1 MTLAKVE
8 NGEITRYNVS
18 EKQAR
23 VGLINFEGDYL
34 AAGFYPQVGSPSSYD
49 AAKQTQVGPTYA
61 VVGETVERTWTI
73 ENKPIGVVRDEQK
86 AKLAANRYELEIAG
100 ITVDGAE
107 IDTSRASQSML
118 SGASISSA
126 RDEAKIFD
134 WKGTNGWVSLDK
146 TQLAAI
152 VLALGD
158 HIEELFSAE
167 RVASN
172 LIDVATTVE
181 AVLAVDITLIG

>member
-1 MTLAKVE
+1 MTLAKIE

-34 AAGFYPQVGSPSSYD
+34 AAGFYPQVGSPPSYD
-49 AAKQTQVGPTYA
+49 ATKQTQTGPTYA
-61 VVGETVERTWTI
+61 VVGETVERTWTT

-86 AKLAANRYELEIAG
+86 AILAANRYALEIAG
-100 ITVDGAE
+100 ITVDSVE

-118 SGASISSA
+118 AGASLSSD
-126 RDEAKIFD
+126 RDDAKTFD

-152 VLALGD
+152 ILALSD

-172 LIDVATTVE
+172 LINAATTVD
-181 AVLAVDITLIG
+181 AVLAVDITLES